1 MVQRQRFF
9 PGHPARAELQSL
21 LTWGTIE
28 PMKNQASTKVILF
41 MLLLYLI
48 WGFNWV
54 VMRIMSWSI
63 ALGMALIFIGIFAV
77 LGFGAGKSHQLNS

>member
-1 MVQRQRFF
+1 MYHRTVPWYNASFGTTAAIF

-54 VMRIMSWSI
+54 VMR
-63 ALGMALIFIGIFAV
+63 V
-77 LGFGAGKSHQLNS
+77 